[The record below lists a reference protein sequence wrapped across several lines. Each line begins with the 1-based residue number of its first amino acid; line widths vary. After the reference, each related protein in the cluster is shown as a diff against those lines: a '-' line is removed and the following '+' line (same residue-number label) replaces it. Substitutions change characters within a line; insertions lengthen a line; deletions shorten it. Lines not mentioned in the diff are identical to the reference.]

1 METPVK
7 IAEIASKLQTGPL
20 RASLFNL
27 IVFTQKNERATYLRT
42 ISQNAIKRFPSRV
55 IFITAD
61 RQSHNDE
68 LSAEVTTI
76 QSDVACD
83 WIDIYATEANLPQ
96 VPFVILPHL
105 LTDLPIYVVWGED
118 PSLSNPIASALEN
131 LADRLIFDSETTED
145 LHAFARS
152 ALQHH
157 VEGRVDIADL
167 CWART
172 ESWRQL
178 LAAIFHGKERIE
190 QLKRI
195 KTVQITYNAITS
207 PFFCHTKT
215 QSLYIQNWLEG
226 QLNWKKTQITLQ
238 PGQNKEL
245 APGAII
251 SLDMLT
257 SEGEHFAF
265 VRTPEEPH
273 QVKMILSTPD
283 RCEIPSKFIFTKTQ
297 AGLSLVNEIGHT
309 GTSPHF
315 LKLMETLAL

>member
-1 METPVK
+1 MK
-7 IAEIASKLQTGPL
+7 ISEIPSKLKTGPL

-27 IVFTQKNERATYLRT
+27 IVFTQKNARADYLRT
-42 ISQNAIKRFPSRV
+42 ISQNAVRRFPSRV

-61 RQSHNDE
+61 RQSHADD
-68 LSAEVTTI
+68 LFADVTTL
-76 QSDVACD
+76 QSDVTCD
-83 WIDIYATEANLPQ
+83 WIDIHATEANLPM
-96 VPFVILPHL
+96 VPFAILPHL

-118 PSLSNPIASALEN
+118 PTLSNPIASALEN
-131 LADRLIFDSETTED
+131 LADRLIFDSETTD
-145 LHAFARS
+145 NLSAFASS
-152 ALQHH
+152 ALQHYK
-157 VEGRVDIADL
+157 EAQVDIADL

-178 LAAIFHGKERIE
+178 LASIFHGEEKVE
-190 QLKRI
+190 QLKRL
-195 KTVQITYNAITS
+195 KTMQITYNALTS

-215 QSLYIQNWLEG
+215 QALYLQNWLES
-226 QLNWKKTQITLQ
+226 LLTWKNVAVTLQ
-238 PGQNKEL
+238 SGENKDL
-245 APGAII
+245 SPGAIL

-257 SEGEHFAF
+257 SRGEHFAF

-309 GTSPHF
+309 GTSHHF
-315 LKLMETLAL
+315 LKLMEKLSS